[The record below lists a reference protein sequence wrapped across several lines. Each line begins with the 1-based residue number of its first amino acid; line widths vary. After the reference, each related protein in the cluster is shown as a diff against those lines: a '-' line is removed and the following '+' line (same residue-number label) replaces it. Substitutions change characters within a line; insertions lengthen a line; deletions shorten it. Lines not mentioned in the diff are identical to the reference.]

1 MQRTQITAKRSQSKV
16 RAGLATKASQA
27 EHASSTGG
35 VRRRSALA
43 RNEASRASGT
53 ANPGK
58 ELAEDECGKKMPGFS
73 KCGSRSCV
81 RRKTFA
87 SDKRRCSGS
96 CKCVLHVECG
106 KTLHDA
112 TKQRFAPHC
121 GDKNCSLPTF
131 VSGRV
136 KSPDTPAKTLTSG
149 QPHTTLPGFGPEQSA
164 VLRFY
169 LEGMNFTTCI
179 PQTTLAGRVSP
190 VGGTDADFWLHCTR
204 RDTYVQ

>member
-1 MQRTQITAKRSQSKV
+1 MRTKETAKRSKSKI
-16 RAGLATKASQA
+16 RPGLSTKASQA
-27 EHASSTGG
+27 VHASSTGG
-35 VRRRSALA
+35 VGRRSALA
-43 RNEASRASGT
+43 RNEARRASGT
-53 ANPGK
+53 ATPGK

-81 RRKTFA
+81 RRETFA
-87 SDKRRCSGS
+87 SDKRRCAGS
-96 CKCVLHVECG
+96 CKCVLHVQCG

-121 GDKNCSLPTF
+121 GNRDCSLPTF
-131 VSGRV
+131 ISERV
-136 KSPDTPAKTLTSG
+136 KSPDTPAGALTSG
-149 QPHTTLPGFGPEQSA
+149 QPLTTSPDFFPEESA

-204 RDTYVQ
+204 RDTFVE